1 MMDFK
6 KFYSLLFLCLWIGCS
21 ETFEL
26 QQHEGFAL
34 GTSYHFK
41 YAGGSEEFES
51 IQKGVDS
58 LFFEINRSLSTYIKT
73 SDISKINE
81 GDTTIVVDHHF
92 KKVFAKSEAV
102 WRSTDGYFDPTL
114 GQLVNAYGFGPEK
127 PLTAIDSLSLQK
139 ILTSVGW
146 EKIKLTASGKIV
158 KHPSTYLD
166 FNAIAKGY
174 AVDCIANYLLLKKKQ
189 SILVEIGGELMA
201 IGRNPKSGTSWKVA
215 IYDPLQLNQRRWI
228 TTVELSD
235 QGLATSGNYRKHRTD
250 SLTGEKYVH
259 SINPLTGRTVKTN
272 VLSTSVLAPDCMT
285 ADAWATALMVLPLE
299 KGQELIEN
307 HPKLE
312 ALWIVAKNDS
322 LTQVPS
328 SHWN

>member
-6 KFYSLLFLCLWIGCS
+6 KSYSLLFLFLWIGCS

-26 QQHEGFAL
+26 QQHKGYAL

-41 YAGGSEEFES
+41 YAGSPEEFKS
-51 IQKGVDS
+51 IQKGFDS
-58 LFFEINRSLSTYIKT
+58 IFFDINRSLSTYLKT

-81 GDTTIVVDHHF
+81 GDTTIIVDHHF
-92 KKVFAKSEAV
+92 KKVFAKSEAI

-114 GQLVNAYGFGPEK
+114 GQLVNVYGFGPEK
-127 PLTAIDSLSLQK
+127 PSITLDSTSLQK
-139 ILTSVGW
+139 ILISVGW
-146 EKIKLTASGKIV
+146 EKIKLTAKGKII

-174 AVDCIANYLLLKKKQ
+174 VVDCISNYLHSKGKQ

-201 IGRNPKSGTSWKVA
+201 IGRNPISGTSWKVA
-215 IYDPLQLNQRRWI
+215 INDPLQFNQRRWI

-235 QGLATSGNYRKHRTD
+235 QGLATSGNYRKQRTD

-259 SINPLTGRTVKTN
+259 SINPFTGRTVKTN
-272 VLSTSVLAPDCMT
+272 VLSASVLAPDCMT
-285 ADAWATALMVLPLE
+285 ADAWATALMVLPLK
-299 KGQELIEN
+299 KGRELIEN
-307 HPKLE
+307 NSNLE
-312 ALWIVAKNDS
+312 ALWIIAKNDS
-322 LTQVPS
+322 LIQILS
-328 SHWN
+328 SYWK

>member
-1 MMDFK
+1 
-6 KFYSLLFLCLWIGCS
+6 
-21 ETFEL
+21 
-26 QQHEGFAL
+26 
-34 GTSYHFK
+34 
-41 YAGGSEEFES
+41 
-51 IQKGVDS
+51 
-58 LFFEINRSLSTYIKT
+58 
-73 SDISKINE
+73 
-81 GDTTIVVDHHF
+81 
-92 KKVFAKSEAV
+92 
-102 WRSTDGYFDPTL
+102 
-114 GQLVNAYGFGPEK
+114 
-127 PLTAIDSLSLQK
+127 
-139 ILTSVGW
+139 
-146 EKIKLTASGKIV
+146 
-158 KHPSTYLD
+158 
-166 FNAIAKGY
+166 
-174 AVDCIANYLLLKKKQ
+174 
-189 SILVEIGGELMA
+189 MA

>member
-26 QQHEGFAL
+26 QQHEGYAL

-41 YAGGSEEFES
+41 YAGSPEEFES
-51 IQKGVDS
+51 IQKGIDS
-58 LFFEINRSLSTYIKT
+58 LFFEINRSLSTYLKT

-114 GQLVNAYGFGPEK
+114 GQLVNEYGFGPEK
-127 PLTAIDSLSLQK
+127 PLNRIDSLSLQK

-174 AVDCIANYLLLKKKQ
+174 AVDCIANYILLKGKQ

-215 IYDPLQLNQRRWI
+215 IDDPFQINQRRWI

-235 QGLATSGNYRKHRTD
+235 QGLATSGNYRKYRTD

-272 VLSTSVLAPDCMT
+272 VLSASVLAPDCMT

-307 HPKLE
+307 DPKLE
-312 ALWIVAKNDS
+312 ALWIVAKSDS
-322 LTQVPS
+322 LIQIPS

>member
-6 KFYSLLFLCLWIGCS
+6 KFYSLLFLWSWIGCS

-26 QQHEGFAL
+26 QQHEGYAL
-34 GTSYHFK
+34 GTSYHYK
-41 YAGGSEEFES
+41 YAGSLEEFES
-51 IQKGVDS
+51 IQRGVDS
-58 LFFEINRSLSTYIKT
+58 LFFEINRSLSTYLKT

-127 PLTAIDSLSLQK
+127 PLNSIDSLTLQK
-139 ILTSVGW
+139 IITSVGW
-146 EKIKLTASGKIV
+146 EKIKLTANGKIV

-174 AVDCIANYLLLKKKQ
+174 AVDCIANYLLSKGKQ

-201 IGRNPKSGTSWKVA
+201 IGRNPKSGISWKVA
-215 IYDPLQLNQRRWI
+215 IDDPLQLNQRRWI
-228 TTVELSD
+228 TTVDLSD

-250 SLTGEKYVH
+250 SFTGEKYVH

-272 VLSTSVLAPDCMT
+272 VLSASVLAPDCMT

-299 KGQELIEN
+299 KGQKLIEN
-307 HPKLE
+307 DPNLE
-312 ALWIVAKNDS
+312 ALWIVAKSDS
-322 LTQVPS
+322 LIQIHS

>member
-1 MMDFK
+1 MTDFK

-26 QQHEGFAL
+26 QQHEGYAL

-41 YAGGSEEFES
+41 YAGSPEEFES
-51 IQKGVDS
+51 IQKGIDS
-58 LFFEINRSLSTYIKT
+58 LFFEINRSLSTYLKT

-81 GDTTIVVDHHF
+81 GDTTIVVDNHF
-92 KKVFAKSEAV
+92 KKVFDKSEAV

-114 GQLVNAYGFGPEK
+114 GQLVNAYGFGQEK
-127 PLTAIDSLSLQK
+127 PLNRIDSLSLQK
-139 ILTSVGW
+139 ILTSVCW

-174 AVDCIANYLLLKKKQ
+174 AVDCIANYLLLKGKQ

-215 IYDPLQLNQRRWI
+215 IDDPFQINQRRWI

-235 QGLATSGNYRKHRTD
+235 QGLATSGNYRKYRTD

-259 SINPLTGRTVKTN
+259 SINPLTGRTVNTN
-272 VLSTSVLAPDCMT
+272 VLSASVLAPDCMT

-299 KGQELIEN
+299 KGQALIEN
-307 HPKLE
+307 DPKLE
-312 ALWIVAKNDS
+312 ALWIVAKSDS
-322 LTQVPS
+322 LIQIPS

>member
-26 QQHEGFAL
+26 QQHEGYAL

-41 YAGGSEEFES
+41 YAGSPEEFES
-51 IQKGVDS
+51 IQKGIDS
-58 LFFEINRSLSTYIKT
+58 LFFEINRSLSTYLKT

-114 GQLVNAYGFGPEK
+114 GQLVNEYGFGPEK
-127 PLTAIDSLSLQK
+127 PLNRIDSLSLQK

-174 AVDCIANYLLLKKKQ
+174 AVDCIANYILLKGKQ

-215 IYDPLQLNQRRWI
+215 IDDPFQINQRRWI

-235 QGLATSGNYRKHRTD
+235 QGLATSGNYRKYRTD

-272 VLSTSVLAPDCMT
+272 VLSASVLAPDCMT

-299 KGQELIEN
+299 KGQELIEKD
-307 HPKLE
+307 PKLE
-312 ALWIVAKNDS
+312 ALWIVAKSDS
-322 LTQVPS
+322 LIQIPS

>member
-1 MMDFK
+1 MTDFK
-6 KFYSLLFLCLWIGCS
+6 KFYSLLLLCLWIGCS

-26 QQHEGFAL
+26 QQHEGYAL

-41 YAGGSEEFES
+41 YAGSPEEFEL
-51 IQKGVDS
+51 IQKGIDS
-58 LFFEINRSLSTYIKT
+58 LFFEINHSLSTYLKT
-73 SDISKINE
+73 SDISKINK

-92 KKVFAKSEAV
+92 KKVFAKSEAI
-102 WRSTDGYFDPTL
+102 WCSTDGNFDPTL
-114 GQLVNAYGFGPEK
+114 GQLVNVYGFGPEK
-127 PLTAIDSLSLQK
+127 PLNTIDSLTLQK

-146 EKIKLTASGKIV
+146 EKIKLTAKGKII

-174 AVDCIANYLLLKKKQ
+174 AVDCIANYLQSKGKQ

-201 IGRNPKSGTSWKVA
+201 LGRNPISGTSWKVA
-215 IYDPLQLNQRRWI
+215 IDDPLQLNQRRWI

-259 SINPLTGRTVKTN
+259 SINPFTGRTVKTN
-272 VLSTSVLAPDCMT
+272 VLSASVLAPDCMT

-307 HPKLE
+307 DPKLE
-312 ALWIVAKNDS
+312 ALWIVVKNDS
-322 LTQVPS
+322 LIQILS
-328 SHWN
+328 SYWK

>member
-1 MMDFK
+1 MTDFK
-6 KFYSLLFLCLWIGCS
+6 KFYSLLLLCLWIGCS

-26 QQHEGFAL
+26 QQHEGYAL

-41 YAGGSEEFES
+41 YAGSPEEFES
-51 IQKGVDS
+51 IQKGIDS
-58 LFFEINRSLSTYIKT
+58 LFFEINHSLSTYLKT
-73 SDISKINE
+73 SDISKINK

-92 KKVFAKSEAV
+92 KKVFAKSEAI
-102 WRSTDGYFDPTL
+102 WCSTDGNFDPTL
-114 GQLVNAYGFGPEK
+114 GQLVNVYGFGPEK
-127 PLTAIDSLSLQK
+127 PLNTIDSLTLQK

-146 EKIKLTASGKIV
+146 EKIKLTAKGKII

-174 AVDCIANYLLLKKKQ
+174 AVDCIANYLQSKGKQ

-201 IGRNPKSGTSWKVA
+201 LGRNPISGTSWKVA
-215 IYDPLQLNQRRWI
+215 IDDPLQLNQRRWI

-272 VLSTSVLAPDCMT
+272 VLSASVLAPDCMT

-307 HPKLE
+307 DPKLE
-312 ALWIVAKNDS
+312 ALWIVVKNDS
-322 LTQVPS
+322 LIQILS
-328 SHWN
+328 SYWK

>member
-6 KFYSLLFLCLWIGCS
+6 KFYSLLLICLWIGCS

-26 QQHEGFAL
+26 QQHEGYAL

-41 YAGGSEEFES
+41 YAGSPEEFES
-51 IQKGVDS
+51 IQKGIDS
-58 LFFEINRSLSTYIKT
+58 LFFEINHSLSTYLKT
-73 SDISKINE
+73 SDISKINK

-92 KKVFAKSEAV
+92 KKVFAKSEAI
-102 WRSTDGYFDPTL
+102 WCSTDGNFDPTL
-114 GQLVNAYGFGPEK
+114 GQLVNVYGFGPEK
-127 PLTAIDSLSLQK
+127 PLKTIDSLTLQK

-146 EKIKLTASGKIV
+146 EKIKLTAKGKII

-174 AVDCIANYLLLKKKQ
+174 AVNCIANYLQSKGKQ

-201 IGRNPKSGTSWKVA
+201 LGRNPISGTSWKVA
-215 IYDPLQLNQRRWI
+215 IDDPLQLNQRRWI

-272 VLSTSVLAPDCMT
+272 VLSASVLAPDCMT

-307 HPKLE
+307 DPKLE
-312 ALWIVAKNDS
+312 ALWIVVKNDS
-322 LTQVPS
+322 LIQILS
-328 SHWN
+328 SYWK